1 MLERLI
7 GHINAHEGVKWA
19 TFEEI
24 ADDFR
29 ERQPRGESA
38 NVSGLNRP

>member
-7 GHINAHEGVKWA
+7 EHINGHDGIEWA

-29 ERQPRGESA
+29 ERFPFES
-38 NVSGLNRP
+38 GKRPEVI